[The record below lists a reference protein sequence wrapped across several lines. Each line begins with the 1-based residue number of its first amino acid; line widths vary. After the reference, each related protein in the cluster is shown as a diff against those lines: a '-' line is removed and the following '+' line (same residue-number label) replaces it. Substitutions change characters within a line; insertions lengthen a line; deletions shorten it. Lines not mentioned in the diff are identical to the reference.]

1 VAEKK
6 IWNAFTG
13 GRPTEREQK
22 KRGGDPSICTIYY
35 YFYDLFEESDEK
47 MEELENECRSGKII
61 CGECKAI
68 LAERVKKFLREHQ
81 RKREKARDVVDDF
94 FFK

>member
-1 VAEKK
+1 MSEYKNWKVETDAEGIVWLRIDKADSSA
-6 IWNAFTG
+6 NVLSA
-13 GRPTEREQK
+13 E
-22 KRGGDPSICTIYY
+22 
-35 YFYDLFEESDEK
+35 L